1 MHKLKH
7 NYQQPT
13 VRVVDFMVEG
23 GFEGSYTLNQPV
35 TDENGMMENMNYDE
49 GNTTLGWQWDIAQ

>member
-1 MHKLKH
+1 
-7 NYQQPT
+7 
-13 VRVVDFMVEG
+13 MVEG

-49 GNTTLGWQWDIAQ
+49 GNTTLGWDWHIN